1 MSPFSRLLAETRR
14 RHGLRQID
22 LAELLGYEQTY
33 LSALEV
39 GAKGPPAA
47 EFVQRLQAALNLDE
61 KNTDCLLEALELS
74 QRRMTLEVDAPEDI
88 YVVFNE
94 MRLQLNNLHPSQVG
108 LIRATL
114 ALKSDLRE
122 RPHSEIPRLKRRV
135 LEPGE
140 SASPSARNKKA
151 ALPTTN

>member
-1 MSPFSRLLAETRR
+1 MPSGDRGAAARVRAHLRSRTISWRTGE
-14 RHGLRQID
+14 
-22 LAELLGYEQTY
+22 
-33 LSALEV
+33 
-39 GAKGPPAA
+39 
-47 EFVQRLQAALNLDE
+47 RLQAALNLDE

-114 ALKSDLRE
+114 ALKTDLRE
-122 RPHSEIPRLKRRV
+122 RPHTEIPRLKRRV

-140 SASPSARNKKA
+140 RVSPSARTEQA
-151 ALPTTN
+151 AHPTTN

>member
-22 LAELLGYEQTY
+22 LAEMLGYEQAY

-39 GAKGPPAA
+39 GAKGPPGA
-47 EFVQRLQAALNLDE
+47 EIVERLQFALNLDE
-61 KNTDCLLEALELS
+61 KNTDCLLEALE
-74 QRRMTLEVDAPEDI
+74 
-88 YVVFNE
+88 
-94 MRLQLNNLHPSQVG
+94 LNNLHPSQVG

-140 SASPSARNKKA
+140 GSSPSARTKQA
-151 ALPTTN
+151 EHPSTN